1 MHLDRIPKHGEH
13 SPLATGRLG
22 DDGDESLEGT
32 EDGSVDHDWSLELVV
47 GRAAWLLGTPETQVE
62 SFGKV
67 EIQLAE
73 VSLRLSIPSMGDGC
87 GRLPGSCRTATVA

>member
-1 MHLDRIPKHGEH
+1 MHTAVDDTPATSKH
-13 SPLATGRLG
+13 SPLATGRFR
-22 DDGDESLEGT
+22 DDSDESLDRAENGT
-32 EDGSVDHDWSLELVV
+32 VDHDWSLELVV

-73 VSLRLSIPSMGDGC
+73 VSLRLSSELWR
-87 GRLPGSCRTATVA
+87 RL